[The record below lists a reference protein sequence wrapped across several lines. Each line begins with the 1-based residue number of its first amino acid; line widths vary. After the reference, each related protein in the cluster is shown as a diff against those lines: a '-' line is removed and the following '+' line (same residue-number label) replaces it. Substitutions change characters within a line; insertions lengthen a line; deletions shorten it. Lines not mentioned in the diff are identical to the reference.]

1 MELKRGAISYSI
13 DEHMEAVKKN
23 KYIDAHHQ
31 MTLRI
36 SSYLDVL
43 RAQFRGTYMEHSF
56 LLINTSLIDYFL
68 SKKELLSYDNVQYLH
83 DDLCGW
89 RNSEFLEYLKSNHVD
104 LENFK
109 YKYLK
114 YSDFC
119 YELYSLKEVDGS
131 YLLVLPD
138 EKNINLSEADFYAL
152 CILCF
157 NYLQPTDYKEDGYWF
172 DSPQKALDKWESL
185 PESHKDLIGISIY
198 YNRTVHTEYWFSII
212 NELFTYF
219 QNALIR
225 NGHKVAISKEKSRI
239 AKIKAEKEAKEREPK
254 LQQLESLWDAGDWS
268 SKGHGKYTKF
278 AKHITYNDMV
288 DGIEFDAIRTH
299 ISNYDKNKNR

>member
-1 MELKRGAISYSI
+1 M
-13 DEHMEAVKKN
+13 
-23 KYIDAHHQ
+23 
-31 MTLRI
+31 
-36 SSYLDVL
+36 
-43 RAQFRGTYMEHSF
+43 
-56 LLINTSLIDYFL
+56 
-68 SKKELLSYDNVQYLH
+68 
-83 DDLCGW
+83 
-89 RNSEFLEYLKSNHVD
+89 
-104 LENFK
+104 
-109 YKYLK
+109 
-114 YSDFC
+114 
-119 YELYSLKEVDGS
+119 
-131 YLLVLPD
+131 
-138 EKNINLSEADFYAL
+138 
-152 CILCF
+152 
-157 NYLQPTDYKEDGYWF
+157 
-172 DSPQKALDKWESL
+172 